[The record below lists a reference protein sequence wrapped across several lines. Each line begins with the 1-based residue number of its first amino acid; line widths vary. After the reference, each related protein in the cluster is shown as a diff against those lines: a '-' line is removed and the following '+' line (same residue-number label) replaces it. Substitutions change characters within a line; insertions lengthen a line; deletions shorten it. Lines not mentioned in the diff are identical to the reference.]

1 LLGPRGNASGFN
13 WTSNTKSKIID
24 QENNFEFNNNHQ
36 HTQLSLQ
43 PQPQSLPTPPISQM
57 TKSNI
62 DQLRF
67 NKNFLN
73 EANFTDKQSNLG
85 IESLSCNNS
94 SKQYISNKPDFK
106 HKLKTNSNILI

>member
-24 QENNFEFNNNHQ
+24 QENNFEFNNSHQ